1 MIHKTYNMDGVFF
14 RVERD
19 GEWCNVCY
27 SDMTPEERQTV
38 KDLKAKQLDPYERT
52 LYWQRMADIMADC
65 LYEAGVLLFDG
76 EEAYEEYVKEMYRE
90 QA

>member
-1 MIHKTYNMDGVFF
+1 MRKTYKMDGVFF

-19 GEWCNVCY
+19 GEWRNICY

-38 KDLKAKQLDPYERT
+38 KDLKAKQLGLYERMMF
-52 LYWQRMADIMADC
+52 WQRMADIMADC
-65 LYEAGVLLFDG
+65 LYETGVLLFDG
-76 EEAYEEYVKEMYRE
+76 EEAYEEYMKERYRE

>member
-1 MIHKTYNMDGVFF
+1 MKRKVYNMDGVFF

-19 GEWCNVCY
+19 GEWRDICY

-38 KDLKAKQLDPYERT
+38 KDLNTKKLGLYGRMM
-52 LYWQRMADIMADC
+52 YWQRMADTLADC
-65 LYEAGVLLFDG
+65 LYETGIMHYDG
-76 EEAYEEYVKEMYRE
+76 EEAYEKYIEEKYSE